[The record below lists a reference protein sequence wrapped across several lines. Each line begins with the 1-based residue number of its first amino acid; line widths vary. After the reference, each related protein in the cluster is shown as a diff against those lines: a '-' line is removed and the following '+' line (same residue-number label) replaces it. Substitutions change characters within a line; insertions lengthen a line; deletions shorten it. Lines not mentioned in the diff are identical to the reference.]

1 MNVLL
6 ILRAAQ
12 LVTAM
17 RVLRGDGGD
26 VEQIAMAIAATDATD
41 LEAEWL
47 AAIAYRES
55 TFEARAVGDHGGSF
69 CWAQIH
75 LPRGAKT
82 AEGWSGADLVEDPS
96 KCATVALRTLRAS
109 FARCARLPMER
120 RLAAYAR
127 GFCESESGQRISRD
141 RDFVRRRMFAVR
153 AR

>member
-6 ILRAAQ
+6 LLKAAQ

-17 RVLRGDGGD
+17 RLLRADGGD
-26 VEQIAMAIAATDATD
+26 VEQIAMAIASTDATEV
-41 LEAEWL
+41 EAQWL
-47 AAIAYRES
+47 AAIAFRES
-55 TFEARAVGDHGGSF
+55 TFDARAVGDHGGSF

-75 LPRGAKT
+75 LPRGART
-82 AEGWSGADLVEDPS
+82 AEGWSGPELVEDPS

-109 FARCARLPMER
+109 FSRCARLPVEQ

-141 RDFVRRRMFAVR
+141 RDFVRRRMFQAVSR
-153 AR
+153 